1 MIRAHVF
8 GAAGYAGAEVIRY
21 LSAHPRVELGALV
34 SRSHAGAAIAT
45 VFPPLRRLRRTFDEP
60 AALEQ
65 ALRSGDTVFLA
76 ASHQESHVLAPQYV
90 ARGARVID
98 LSPEFRTTPAHGAV
112 YGFPERYRD
121 AIAAADLVANPG
133 CYPTAT
139 LLALLPLAV
148 LGAPLQVVV
157 DAKSGITGAGRSPS
171 TASLFAEVDGEV
183 RAYGLEGHR
192 HEPEIRAQM
201 AAQEWNVPLVFT
213 PQVVPL
219 SRGMLA
225 SVYCTFAQPVSP
237 DRVAELFERAYGQS
251 RFVRVGPGAPS
262 LRAVC
267 GTNDAELH
275 ASVHGTVVRVLC
287 AIDNLGKG
295 AAGQAVQNFNLM
307 HGFAEELGFADCAIA
322 R

>member
-8 GAAGYAGAEVIRY
+8 GASGYAGAELIRY
-21 LSAHPRVELGALV
+21 LARHPRVELGALV
-34 SRSHAGAAIAT
+34 SRNQAGTAIASA
-45 VFPPLRRLRRTFDEP
+45 FPALRSVRRVFDEP
-60 AALEQ
+60 QVLDSAV
-65 ALRSGDTVFLA
+65 RSGDAVFLA
-76 ASHQESHVLAPQYV
+76 ASQSESELLAPKYLAQ
-90 ARGARVID
+90 GATVID
-98 LSPEFRTTPAHGAV
+98 LSPQFRTTGVHGAV
-112 YGFPERYRD
+112 YGLPERNRA
-121 AIAAADLVANPG
+121 AISAATFVANPG

-139 LLALLPLAV
+139 MLALGPLAD
-148 LGAPLQVVV
+148 LGAPASVIV

-171 TASLFAEVDGEV
+171 TAALFAEVDGEV

-201 AAQEWNVPLVFT
+201 SAQGWDGPLIFT

-219 SRGMLA
+219 ARGMLA
-225 SVYCTFAQPVSP
+225 SVYCTFAQPVQAQ
-237 DRVAELFERAYGQS
+237 RVAELFARAYGDS
-251 RFVRVGPGAPS
+251 PFVRVGTQAPS

-267 GTNDAELH
+267 GTNDAEIV
-275 ASVHGTVVRVLC
+275 ASVHGNVVRVLC

-307 HGFAEELGFADCAIA
+307 HGFAEELGFHDCAIA